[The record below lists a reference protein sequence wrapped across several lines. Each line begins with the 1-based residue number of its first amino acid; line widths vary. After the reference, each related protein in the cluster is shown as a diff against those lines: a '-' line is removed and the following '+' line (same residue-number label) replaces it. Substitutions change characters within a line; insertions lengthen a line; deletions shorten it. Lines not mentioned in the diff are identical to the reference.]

1 MEWKATHSRQ
11 ITLEQLAWL
20 VLAPWWWIGD
30 GEHATLGQVAL
41 VLLEAEAGALM
52 LALFVPPHCLPYV
65 ILVSYRARED
75 STL

>member
-30 GEHATLGQVAL
+30 GEHATLGQDAL
-41 VLLEAEAGALM
+41 VLLEAEAGALS
-52 LALFVPPHCLPYV
+52 PHCLPYV